1 MQKFVYERSLAIS
14 GANTNCFAKKFLLR
28 KVILGLEFYW
38 KKNETKRRG
47 KTTGN
52 LNLRVPIPLTT
63 TSVIFVFLTNIVS
76 AASYRKRCA

>member
-14 GANTNCFAKKFLLR
+14 GANTNCFSKEISPQESYIGPRVLL
-28 KVILGLEFYW
+28 E
-38 KKNETKRRG
+38 KNETKRRG

>member
-1 MQKFVYERSLAIS
+1 M
-14 GANTNCFAKKFLLR
+14 LR
-28 KVILGLEFYW
+28 KEISPQESYIGPRVLLE
-38 KKNETKRRG
+38 KNETKRRG

-63 TSVIFVFLTNIVS
+63 TSVTFVFLTNIVS